1 MEEIFEGEAED
12 IAPNRISLDP
22 GLPTEAEVDDHE
34 VDHMPFRRWCE
45 ECVAGRGT
53 GEQHRSREGQH
64 AMPTIAFD
72 YLFVTNKKI
81 LRREELEGEDE
92 EVKKT

>member
-1 MEEIFEGEAED
+1 MEEISEGEAED
-12 IAPNRISLDP
+12 MAPKRISPDP

-53 GEQHRSREGQH
+53 GEQREGQH
-64 AMPTIAFD
+64 AAPTIAFD

>member
-12 IAPNRISLDP
+12 IAPKRISLDP

-64 AMPTIAFD
+64 AMPTIAVD

-81 LRREELEGEDE
+81 LRREELEGEAE